1 MSQTRRE
8 RVFLSLKLNISPA
21 FCRSVGVVY
30 VAVLTPG
37 SSNSSLKIAQR
48 FLSLGFSCRY
58 MLLIWSLYHATM
70 DELRQKL
77 CQFGKPASDQE
88 NFDRQICIWSWFKV
102 VEENGSSRIVVRN
115 QQVIRKFWLE
125 QVCIYSWV
133 LGHGRECELENC
145 CFEECETFN
154 SCISISL
161 FYLLKFSF
169 DVSYILLG
177 ELRNNTVTKGTIYML
192 L

>member
-1 MSQTRRE
+1 M
-8 RVFLSLKLNISPA
+8 
-21 FCRSVGVVY
+21 
-30 VAVLTPG
+30 
-37 SSNSSLKIAQR
+37 
-48 FLSLGFSCRY
+48 
-58 MLLIWSLYHATM
+58 
-70 DELRQKL
+70 
-77 CQFGKPASDQE
+77 
-88 NFDRQICIWSWFKV
+88 
-102 VEENGSSRIVVRN
+102 
-115 QQVIRKFWLE
+115 IRKILLE
-125 QVCIYSWV
+125 LLSIYSWV